1 MATSPAA
8 GASLLF
14 LAGSDQHEQT
24 ILGTEGFRNYGS
36 TDLYKLLAKRVRYE
50 RLHVTK
56 QFFRNVRRPRLQRYH
71 CLLNLVTDPD
81 QNPKVLENIRK
92 LLRGYP
98 GRVINRPEAVLQSGR
113 DQVAKKLSGIE
124 GLIVPKTLRLR
135 INKPDIAAQAV
146 ERAGL
151 QFPVILRRAGT
162 HTGRILGVFQD
173 LASFKAACA
182 DAPGGDGGD
191 HIAIEFIDF
200 RSDDG
205 LYRKYR
211 SFFIGRHIILR
222 HMLVSDQWN
231 VHAKERQRFLTEWPE
246 VLEEERHLFEMPQG
260 SFPEAVLQCQR
271 AIRERMPLDFFG
283 MDYGIVPDGRVVL
296 FEANATMNF
305 FPFFGDPRVAHV
317 KRCYRPAQEAFWE
330 MLGLSVSAD
339 PSADDEI
346 ETV

>member
-1 MATSPAA
+1 
-8 GASLLF
+8 LLF
-14 LAGSDQHEQT
+14 LAGSDRHERA
-24 ILGTEGFRNYGS
+24 ILGTETIGNVGS
-36 TDLYKLLAKRVRYE
+36 TDLYKLLAKRARYD

-56 QFFRNVRRPRLQRYH
+56 QFFRQGRRPKLQRYL

-81 QNPKVLENIRK
+81 QNPKVLENLRK

-98 GRVINRPEAVLQSGR
+98 GRVINRPEAVLQSTR
-113 DQVAKKLSGIE
+113 DQVAKRLAGTP
-124 GLIVPKTLRLR
+124 GLIVPTTLRLR

-151 QFPVILRRAGT
+151 QFPIILRRAGT
-162 HTGRILGVFQD
+162 HTGRIVGVFD
-173 LASFKAACA
+173 GLASFRAAC
-182 DAPGGDGGD
+182 GEEGD

-200 RSDDG
+200 RSSDG

-231 VHAKERQRFLTEWPE
+231 VHAKERERFLTEWPE
-246 VLEEERHLFEMPQG
+246 LLDEERALFETPQG
-260 SFPEAVLQCQR
+260 AFPEPVLQCQR

-305 FPFFGDPRVAHV
+305 FPFVADPRVAHV
-317 KRCYRPAQEAFWE
+317 KACYRPAQEAFWE
-330 MLGLSVSAD
+330 MLGLPVTAD
-339 PSADDEI
+339 TPADDEI